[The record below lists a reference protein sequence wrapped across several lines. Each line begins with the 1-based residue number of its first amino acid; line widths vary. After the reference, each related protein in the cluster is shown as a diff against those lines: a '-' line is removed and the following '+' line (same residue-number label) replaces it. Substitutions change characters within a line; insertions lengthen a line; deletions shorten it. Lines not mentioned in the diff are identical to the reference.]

1 MSNEIKSPCIS
12 VCLFE
17 DGVCT
22 GCGMTEKESNNWRKM
37 TETERI
43 AVLQRLGKWP
53 PAPTGT

>member
-1 MSNEIKSPCIS
+1 MNEIKSPCVS

-37 TETERI
+37 AEAERI

-53 PAPTGT
+53 PAPAGN